1 VTDDTPRTPSKAAQA
16 LLVGGSADHDPQG
29 DLATSPW
36 RLAALAAVVIG
47 LGIAF
52 GWGWIFIIGALT
64 AMIFL
69 HELGHFLTAKWA
81 GMKVTE
87 FCILGAGP
95 KIWSMR
101 RGETEYMIRAIPI
114 LAYVRIIGMNNLDD
128 CDPADEP
135 RTFRQQSFPKRV
147 LVMSGGSLMHF
158 VQAFVLFIVVFAF
171 VGVPADMSVAQRLG
185 GPPAEW
191 EIGEVIDG
199 GGAATAGI
207 RPHDQILEIDGH
219 EVASPEAVRPLVV
232 DRAGDRLPVVVERD
246 GQRRTF
252 EVTVGHNPEA
262 PDEGLLGVR
271 VGDLDSALQPQVTTN
286 PLTATVQAG
295 RTTGEWMWE
304 TVKGLGSFA
313 TGGLG
318 DFARRVVDGE
328 PSGDEPGPAVVGRG
342 SGSSA
347 GSSSSSADESRPI
360 SIFGVAR
367 AGADAAENSMADVLL
382 LLAVVNI
389 SIGIINL
396 LPLLPRDGGHI
407 AIAVYERVRSRRG
420 KRHMADVSR
429 LLPLTYAVVLMLGLI
444 MVSSV
449 YLDIV
454 DPIGVK

>member
-1 VTDDTPRTPSKAAQA
+1 VTDTTPRTPSKAAQA
-16 LLVGGSADHDPQG
+16 LLVGGSAEPPKG

-36 RLAALAAVVIG
+36 RLVVLAAAVVL
-47 LGIAF
+47 LGVLA
-52 GWGWIFIIGALT
+52 GWGWIFMIGAIT
-64 AMIFL
+64 VMIFL
-69 HELGHFLTAKWA
+69 HELGHYATAKWA

-87 FCILGAGP
+87 FCILGIGP

-101 RGETEYMIRAIPI
+101 RGETEYMVRLIP
-114 LAYVRIIGMNNLDD
+114 LAAYVRIIGMNNLDET
-128 CDPADEP
+128 DPADEP
-135 RTFRQQSFPKRV
+135 RTFRQQSFPKRL

-158 VQAFVLFIVVFAF
+158 LQAFVLFVVVFAF

-185 GPPAEW
+185 GPPPKW
-191 EIGEVIDG
+191 GVGEVIE
-199 GGAATAGI
+199 GGAAEAAGI
-207 RPHDQILEIDGH
+207 RAGDEIVSIDGN
-219 EVASPEAVRPLVV
+219 EVDTPDAVRPLVL
-232 DRAGDRLPVVVERD
+232 DRAGDRVPVVVERD
-246 GQRRTF
+246 GKERTF
-252 EVTVGHNPEA
+252 QVTIGRNPEA
-262 PDEGLLGVR
+262 PREGLLGVR
-271 VGDLDSALQPQVTTN
+271 VGDFDSTLQPHVTTD
-286 PLTATVQAG
+286 PLSAVVHSG

-313 TGGLG
+313 TGGID

-328 PSGDEPGPAVVGRG
+328 PSGSGDGPVVGQG
-342 SGSSA
+342 SGSGQPS
-347 GSSSSSADESRPI
+347 GSSSSADESRPI

-367 AGADAAENSMADVLL
+367 IGADAAETSIGDVLL

-396 LPLLPRDGGHI
+396 LPLLPLDGGHI
-407 AIAVYERVRSRRG
+407 AIAVYERIRSRRG

-454 DPIGVK
+454 DPIGVR

>member
-1 VTDDTPRTPSKAAQA
+1 VTDTTPRTPSKAAQA
-16 LLVGGSADHDPQG
+16 LLVGGSAEPPKG

-36 RLAALAAVVIG
+36 RLVLLGAAVLL
-47 LGIAF
+47 LGVVA

-64 AMIFL
+64 VMIFL
-69 HELGHFLTAKWA
+69 HELGHFATAKWA

-87 FCILGAGP
+87 FCILGIGP
-95 KIWSMR
+95 KIWSIR
-101 RGETEYMIRAIPI
+101 RGETEYMVRLIPVA
-114 LAYVRIIGMNNLDD
+114 AYVRIIGMNNLDD
-128 CDPADEP
+128 TDPADEP

-158 VQAFVLFIVVFAF
+158 LQAFVLFIIVFSF

-185 GPPAEW
+185 GPPPKWGVGSVLE
-191 EIGEVIDG
+191 D
-199 GGAATAGI
+199 GAAQQAGI
-207 RPHDQILEIDGH
+207 RAGDEIVSIDGH
-219 EVASPEAVRPLVV
+219 QVDSPEDVRPLVK
-232 DRAGDRLPVVVERD
+232 DRAGDSIPVVVERD
-246 GQRRTF
+246 GRERTF
-252 EVTVGHNPEA
+252 DVTVGTNPDA
-262 PDEGLLGVR
+262 PKEGLLGVR
-271 VGDLDSALQPQVTTN
+271 VGDFDSALQPHVTTD
-286 PLTATVQAG
+286 PLTAVWQSG

-304 TVKGLGSFA
+304 TVQGLGSFA

-328 PSGDEPGPAVVGRG
+328 PSGQGPVVSG
-342 SGSSA
+342 SGSGASS
-347 GSSSSSADESRPI
+347 GSSSSADESRPI
-360 SIFGVAR
+360 SIYGVAR
-367 AGADAAENSMADVLL
+367 IGADAAENSLGDVLL

-396 LPLLPRDGGHI
+396 LPLLPLDGGHI
-407 AIAVYERVRSRRG
+407 AIAVYERLRSRRG

-454 DPIGVK
+454 DPIGVR